1 MKPAQSGSTN
11 AVVAA
16 GMSTAVAVVL
26 SMLGL
31 YLPIF
36 STVIFLLIPLPIAYI
51 GVIHGARWAILVTAG
66 TLILDSVFFGVFSGA
81 VVCAIFAVL
90 GTALGICYRRR
101 ARPAA
106 TLFAGAAAVFAAFA
120 LQILFGVLVLGVD
133 LSVLNGEFLESVRQ
147 STEELLP
154 QFYSGEELEAA
165 RAGMDETYEILRKS
179 MAFIAITVCII
190 YSWAAMTLSHYIF
203 SRLGLKDIPS
213 LPPLSRWELPVATVY
228 AYLAFVGAGYI
239 ISDDEVLTSL
249 LYNLQMMCNFVFLL
263 QGISF
268 AWWLPVRFPIFS
280 TLRWFLVIGAFF
292 LPFLQSL
299 IVVMGLF
306 DLLFHYRQRRN
317 YQ

>member
-154 QFYSGEELEAA
+154 QFYSGEALEAA

-268 AWWLPVRFPIFS
+268 VWWLPVRFPIFS

>member
-268 AWWLPVRFPIFS
+268 VWWLPVRFPIFS